1 MELRL
6 AEVNIADVQPPRIE
20 YLLFATHP
28 DTVERVAAAR
38 QPSAIPDPPL

>member
-28 DTVERVAAAR
+28 DTVERVAAAKQR
-38 QPSAIPDPPL
+38 AAVPDPPV